1 VRDVPTSPHFDLPR
15 RGQHPGAT
23 GDAFLSAEALLKDH
37 TTAIPGL
44 PDDLISRD
52 DERLV
57 AFIDGLRDSVRARVA
72 EGQQRGLP
80 LSEIVV
86 QVRAMVRL
94 AEEADHP
101 VPFPARAFKAISR
114 QAVGWCVEAYRP
126 TLSQTSDVSIP
137 TQSST

>member
-1 VRDVPTSPHFDLPR
+1 VRDVPTSRTTICPDP
-15 RGQHPGAT
+15 GQYPGAT
-23 GDAFLSAEALLKDH
+23 GDAPLSAEALLKDH
-37 TTAIPGL
+37 PTPISRH

-52 DERLV
+52 DERLF
-57 AFIDGLRDSVRARVA
+57 AFIDTLRDSVRARVA

-101 VPFPARAFKAISR
+101 VPFPSRAFKAISR
-114 QAVGWCVEAYRP
+114 QAIGWCVEAYRP
-126 TLSQTSDVSIP
+126 ALSQASDASIP
-137 TQSST
+137 SQSST

>member
-1 VRDVPTSPHFDLPR
+1 MRDVPTSPHDDLPQC
-15 RGQHPGAT
+15 GQHPGAT
-23 GDAFLSAEALLKDH
+23 GDASLSAEAPLKDYE
-37 TTAIPGL
+37 TAIPGL

-52 DERLV
+52 DERLF

-114 QAVGWCVEAYRP
+114 QAIGWCVEAYRP
-126 TLSQTSDVSIP
+126 VLSDISDASIP